1 LFYYVYISI
10 ALQPQ
15 RSIDE
20 LIRNSP
26 RIQQIFKGAHP
37 KLRDIDGAIF
47 SNVYEFLDLDKI
59 IIYGNELG
67 DWGGGLGLFL
77 PSVTLF
83 VILFSFFYRKIIK
96 DYSWIL
102 AIMISYCYLVVFG
115 NDYSIHSYFFETVPG
130 INSIR
135 SPSRY
140 IILVGFA
147 AIFITYYVLDRI
159 FSYSKNLRIKSIL
172 LMFLLL
178 LLLDQ
183 IRAPF
188 KGWERSEFINSELI
202 SMKSEIQK
210 NLSIRYRSNY

>member
-1 LFYYVYISI
+1 VYISI

-47 SNVYEFLDLDKI
+47 SKVYEFLDLDKI

-67 DWGGGLGLFL
+67 DWGGGLGLIL
-77 PSVTLF
+77 PLSTIF
-83 VILFSFFYRKIIK
+83 VILLSFFKRKLIK

-102 AIMISYCYLVVFG
+102 AIIISYCYLVVFG
-115 NDYSIHSYFFETVPG
+115 KDYSIHSYFFEKVPG
-130 INSIR
+130 VNSIR

-147 AIFITYYVLDRI
+147 AIFTTYYVLNKI
-159 FSYSKNLRIKSIL
+159 YISSKNLRIKSI
-172 LMFLLL
+172 
-178 LLLDQ
+178 
-183 IRAPF
+183 
-188 KGWERSEFINSELI
+188 
-202 SMKSEIQK
+202 
-210 NLSIRYRSNY
+210 